1 MDKRWNLLITHC
13 IVILASRFPTR
24 VFTKKNKSLQKVY
37 CPFCIILKNVWKE
50 EFFIWNSE
58 SFGTSNLHNEF
69 HFKNSFLKT
78 FLGINKNDGRSS
90 ATRFYAEILCR
101 LSQTHEK
108 WSVMTGATI
117 SKPFTKLSL
126 PSSSKT
132 NDINVEKFENL
143 NYNSKHLLKW

>member
-1 MDKRWNLLITHC
+1 MMVVRNP
-13 IVILASRFPTR
+13 ILRR
-24 VFTKKNKSLQKVY
+24 N
-37 CPFCIILKNVWKE
+37 I
-50 EFFIWNSE
+50 
-58 SFGTSNLHNEF
+58 
-69 HFKNSFLKT
+69 
-78 FLGINKNDGRSS
+78 
-90 ATRFYAEILCR
+90 CR

-143 NYNSKHLLKW
+143 NYNGKHLLTKMINCQIANSCCISSQKLHFLI